1 MDSLE
6 QRIRERAYQIWEE
19 EGHPQGRDSE
29 HWQRAR
35 SEIMAGQNREQ
46 VLHEKAPSEA
56 GRTSRSPKVE
66 PKSKRSS
73 RSTKKPS
80 EDRPRL

>member
-1 MDSLE
+1 MNSQE

-19 EGHPQGRDSE
+19 EGHPQGRDGE

-35 SEIMAGQNREQ
+35 SEVIAGQNSEPVFRENVASQ
-46 VLHEKAPSEA
+46 EH
-56 GRTSRSPKVE
+56 RTARTKKVE
-66 PKSKRSS
+66 PKKRSS
-73 RSTKKPS
+73 KSAKKAP

>member
-1 MDSLE
+1 MDLLE

-35 SEIMAGQNREQ
+35 SEVMAGQGSTH
-46 VLHEKAPSEA
+46 VSHENVASL
-56 GRTSRSPKVE
+56 SRRAARATKVQPK
-66 PKSKRSS
+66 PKRSN

-80 EDRPRL
+80 EDQPRL